1 MPHPPGANQP
11 DSAASRGRASRADSI
26 SIRVPRP
33 DDAARLAEVNIAA
46 WRSAYGGIVPDTYLD
61 TLDLASITERW
72 AGNIEKPPSER
83 FTLVAEIDGAVASY
97 TVAGPYRTQQDAKPE
112 DTTDWGEL
120 FAIYTHPDHQ
130 GRGAGRALLDV
141 VISELARRGHS
152 TAALWVLRD
161 NSRARDWYAA
171 HGWHEDGATSTW
183 LGAGVPLQEVRLSRR
198 IPTRER

>member
-1 MPHPPGANQP
+1 MMRPALPRSTSRPGGRRTAGLSRTP
-11 DSAASRGRASRADSI
+11 TSTPSISPASPRDGPATSRSRRASGSP
-26 SIRVPRP
+26 SSPRSSAQSRRTP
-33 DDAARLAEVNIAA
+33 
-46 WRSAYGGIVPDTYLD
+46 WR
-61 TLDLASITERW
+61 
-72 AGNIEKPPSER
+72 
-83 FTLVAEIDGAVASY
+83 
-97 TVAGPYRTQQDAKPE
+97 GPYRTQQDAKPE

-141 VISELARRGHS
+141 VISELATRGHS